1 MTIVVSVKYVLRP
14 GKRDEL
20 LSFVMD
26 NVENTRKEKGNLAYS
41 HYPSLENADEMFVF
55 EMWETLKDLEN
66 HINMPHY
73 VAFDDRR
80 RPLLDSYQAQV
91 YEATLCRS
99 TNRAPRVG

>member
-1 MTIVVSVKYVLRP
+1 MTIVVSVKYVLKP

-26 NVENTRKEKGNLAYS
+26 NVKNTRKENGNLAYS
-41 HYPSLENADEMFVF
+41 HYPSLENEQEMFVF

-80 RPLLDSYQAQV
+80 KPLLESYEAQV

-99 TNRAPRVG
+99 TNKAPRAN